1 MNNKSSDFLDPFIK
15 IDVTNKI
22 ILKEYDVKIYDF
34 SKYFKNLLKIYTDDL
49 TLLHEVLPNELNP
62 KKVVTVNDDQKLPI
76 YNLLYK
82 IDDAY
87 NLKIKKKQSGFLNMY
102 DDFVSNLAKNFF
114 NEELIYQARPTLRV
128 NFPNNKAVGGWHRDR
143 DYNHPVEEINIW
155 VPITKSINTNA
166 IWIESQFDKN
176 DFKPINTN
184 YGQFI
189 IFDSGLMHGN
199 KLNIEN
205 KCRISFDFRIIPKSQ
220 YKEKFKKSSND
231 TKMKFKI
238 GDYYKL
244 TRI

>member
-1 MNNKSSDFLDPFIK
+1 MSEYL
-15 IDVTNKI
+15 TNKI
-22 ILKEYDVKIYDF
+22 IIKEYDVRIYNF
-34 SKYFKNLLKIYTDDL
+34 YKYFNNLLKIYTNNL
-49 TLLHEVLPNELNP
+49 TLLHEGLPEDLYQ
-62 KKVVTVNDDQKLPI
+62 KKVVTVDSDQKPPI
-76 YNLLYK
+76 YKVLYK

-87 NLKIKKKQSGFLNMY
+87 NLKIKKKQSGFLNMF
-102 DDFVSNLAKNFF
+102 DDFVSYLAKDFF

-176 DFKPINTN
+176 DFRPINTN

-189 IFDSGLMHGN
+189 IFDSGLKHGN

-205 KCRISFDFRIIPKSQ
+205 KTRISFDFRVTPKSL
-220 YKEKFKKSSND
+220 YKNDFNKSSSD
-231 TKMKFKI
+231 TKMKLNIGNYFKS
-238 GDYYKL
+238 
-244 TRI
+244 TEN